1 VDPRASPRVYSQ
13 TPVVVTSS
21 FAPASNC
28 PEVVCTVAAA
38 AGVVWWGAC
47 ARADSVCKE
56 FTLQAVVFDRLVGVS
71 CLRALKSPRM
81 GSMRFRRIGSSLAAL
96 GIEIAKVVN

>member
-28 PEVVCTVAAA
+28 PEVVCTVAA

-71 CLRALKSPRM
+71 CLRALKSPQM
-81 GSMRFRRIGSSLAAL
+81 GSTRFRRIGSSLAAL